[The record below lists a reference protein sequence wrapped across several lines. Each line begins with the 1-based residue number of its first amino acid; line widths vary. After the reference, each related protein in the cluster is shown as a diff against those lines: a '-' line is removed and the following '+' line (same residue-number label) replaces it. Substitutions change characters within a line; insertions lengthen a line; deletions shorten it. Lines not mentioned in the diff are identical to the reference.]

1 VSQAYYKLPGG
12 LVAALQGDEP
22 FPPLT
27 DALQQPNG
35 LLAIGGD
42 LGAQRLLEAYRHGI
56 FPWFSPGD
64 PILWWSPHPR
74 MVMFPDQLH
83 ISRSLYKRLKRPD
96 YQVRF
101 NTDFRQVMQ
110 ACATVPRDGQAG
122 TWIVPEMVEAYCE
135 LHRLGYAHSVEVWQ
149 GEAMHETLVGG
160 LYGVALGRAFF
171 AESMFHLVT
180 DASKIALVYLV
191 RQLQVL
197 GIGMM
202 DCQMHTPHLAS
213 MGAREISRD
222 EFSLKLSQLI
232 QTHITPVELNHDTLE

>member
-1 VSQAYYKLPGG
+1 MSQAYYKLPGG
-12 LVAALQGDEP
+12 LVAALQGDQP

-42 LGAQRLLEAYRHGI
+42 LSAQRLLEAYRLGI
-56 FPWFSPGD
+56 FPWFSPGE

-83 ISRSLYKRLKRPD
+83 ISRSLHKRLKKPD
-96 YQVRF
+96 YEIRF
-101 NTDFRQVMQ
+101 NTDFRRVMQ

-149 GEAMHETLVGG
+149 GQGMHETLIGG

-213 MGAREISRD
+213 LGAREISRD

-232 QTHITPVELNHDTLE
+232 QMHITPVKLNQ

>member
-1 VSQAYYKLPGG
+1 M
-12 LVAALQGDEP
+12 VAALQGDEP

-42 LGAQRLLEAYRHGI
+42 LGAQRLLDAYRLGI

-74 MVMFPDQLH
+74 MVMFPDELH
-83 ISRSLYKRLKRPD
+83 ISRSLHKRLKKPD
-96 YQVRF
+96 YEVRF
-101 NTDFRQVMQ
+101 DSGFRQVIH

-149 GEAMHETLVGG
+149 GQSLVGG
-160 LYGVALGRAFF
+160 LYGVALGRVFF

-180 DASKIALVYLV
+180 DASKIALIYLV

-197 GIGMM
+197 GIEMM
-202 DCQMHTPHLAS
+202 DCQMHTSHLATL
-213 MGAREISRD
+213 GAREISRD

-232 QTHITPVELNHDTLE
+232 QTHITPVKLNQ

>member
-1 VSQAYYKLPGG
+1 MS
-12 LVAALQGDEP
+12 ALQDDQP
-22 FPPLT
+22 FPPLA

-42 LGAQRLLEAYRHGI
+42 LSVQRLLDAYRQGI

-74 MVMFPDQLH
+74 MVMFTDELH
-83 ISRSLYKRLKRPD
+83 ISRSLHKSLGRLD
-96 YQVRF
+96 YEVRF
-101 NTDFRQVMQ
+101 NTDFRQVMRS
-110 ACATVPRDGQAG
+110 CATVPRDGQSG
-122 TWIVPEMVEAYCE
+122 TWIVPEMIEAYCE

-149 GEAMHETLVGG
+149 GQAMVGG
-160 LYGVALGRAFF
+160 LYGVALGSAFF

-191 RQLQVL
+191 RQLQVS
-197 GIGMM
+197 GVSMM

-213 MGAREISRD
+213 LGAREISRE
-222 EFSLKLSQLI
+222 EFSLKLRQLI
-232 QTHITPVELNHDTLE
+232 QTPITLLELSQ

>member
-1 VSQAYYKLPGG
+1 MSQAYYKLPGG
-12 LVAALQGDEP
+12 LVAALEDDQP

-42 LGAQRLLEAYRHGI
+42 LSAQRLLDAYRQGI

-74 MVMFPDQLH
+74 MVMFPDELH
-83 ISRSLYKRLKRPD
+83 ISRSLQKRLKKLD
-96 YQVRF
+96 YEVRF

-149 GEAMHETLVGG
+149 GQAMHETLIGG
-160 LYGVALGRAFF
+160 IYGVALGRAFF

-213 MGAREISRD
+213 LGAREISRD
-222 EFSLKLSQLI
+222 EFSFKLSQLI
-232 QTHITPVELNHDTLE
+232 QTHITPVELKHDTLE